1 MADGMRCDADGN
13 LWIGFG
19 GGEGVDGVAV
29 FAPDGKMIGRILMP
43 ERIANL
49 TFGGARRNRLFMVG
63 CQSLYSLYTD
73 TQGATL
79 G

>member
-1 MADGMRCDADGN
+1 
-13 LWIGFG
+13 
-19 GGEGVDGVAV
+19 
-29 FAPDGKMIGRILMP
+29 MIGRILML

-49 TFGGARRNRLFMVG
+49 TFGGAKRNRLFMVG

>member
-1 MADGMRCDADGN
+1 M
-13 LWIGFG
+13 
-19 GGEGVDGVAV
+19 
-29 FAPDGKMIGRILMP
+29 PDKTMIARIVIP

-49 TFGGARRNRLFMVG
+49 TFGGAKRNRLFMVG
-63 CQSLYSLYTD
+63 CPSLYSLYTD